1 MTEKA
6 LKNLLI
12 LLMVLHLGVQGL
24 VVKNN
29 FQYSAIKD
37 SSEDIGARIAYQI
50 SEGFSGYATNAVN
63 YDMLNYTPMYY
74 NVQAQA
80 MHWIGLDI
88 RIQRLV
94 AFFFGGGTVL
104 LIAAIVRLRT
114 RSFFWSGLAV
124 AFFAGVNLP
133 CWFIELNANLPCF
146 FFAALALYGLMRD
159 PKLSWITCLW
169 VTISLF
175 CSFWSKQTGA
185 AFLAAGLF
193 YMLLNS
199 RLKFIV
205 CFLLAGAL
213 IGGGVV
219 YYEWILKAPFIFN
232 VFGFLSMEPILWNRL
247 FDPILFPQI
256 AGRLGVATALLA
268 AGLFCTTKRWQDL
281 LKPEYIF
288 LGAAAVSGVYASLKY
303 GSGLTHH
310 VLFYGLLIACALLLT
325 EQMMKQGLVKPILI
339 YTLLSMQ
346 ALAEFY
352 DVRPHL
358 ITDADQARFEKI
370 QSLLATPGKRTQYYS
385 GGYHSILLGKPSFCV
400 GTMDPE
406 DNYLRHRIS
415 YHPDFIKFWDSDPFD
430 LFLINVPLEAN
441 SQLAAQYLQRDFQ
454 LVGELPE
461 MMANSWESRK
471 RLLIF
476 ERKRK

>member
-1 MTEKA
+1 MMEKTV
-6 LKNLLI
+6 KWLLI
-12 LLMVLHLGVQGL
+12 ALAALHLGMQGT

-29 FQYSAIKD
+29 FQYSAVKD
-37 SSEDIGARIAYQI
+37 SSEDIGARIAFQI
-50 SEGFSGYATNAVN
+50 SEGFSGYATNSVH
-63 YDMLNYTPMYY
+63 YDMLNYTPLYY
-74 NVQAQA
+74 NIQAQA
-80 MHWIGLDI
+80 IRWIGLDI
-88 RIQRLV
+88 RIQRFV
-94 AFFFGGGTVL
+94 ALFFGAGTVL
-104 LIAAIVRLRT
+104 LIAAIVRLRA
-114 RSFFWSGLAV
+114 RNFFWSCLAA
-124 AFFAGVNLP
+124 AFFAGINLP

-146 FFAALALYGLMRD
+146 FFAALALFGLMRD

-175 CSFWSKQTGA
+175 CSFWSKQTGV

-193 YMLLNS
+193 FILLNN

-205 CFLLAGAL
+205 CLLFAGAL
-213 IGGGVV
+213 IGAGVV
-219 YYEWILKAPFIFN
+219 YYERILKAPFIFN

-247 FDPILFPQI
+247 LDPILFPQI
-256 AGRLGVATALLA
+256 TGRLGVVTALLA
-268 AGLFCTTKRWQDL
+268 AGLFCTTKRWKDV

-303 GSGLTHH
+303 GSGLQHH
-310 VLFYGLLIACALLLT
+310 VLFYGLLITCALLLAD
-325 EQMMKQGLVKPILI
+325 QMIKQGVVKPILI
-339 YTLLSMQ
+339 YTLLAVQ
-346 ALAEFY
+346 ALAEIY
-352 DVRPHL
+352 DVRPYL
-358 ITDADQARFEKI
+358 INDADQARFEKI

-385 GGYHSILLGKPSFCV
+385 GGYHSILVGQPSYVV
-400 GTMDPE
+400 GTMEPE

-415 YHPDFIKFWDSDPFD
+415 YHPNFIKFWDSDPFD

-461 MMANSWESRK
+461 IQANSWEPRK